1 MNDFV
6 HLHLHTQYSLL
17 DGAIRFDRLFNAAKA
32 YGMPACAIT
41 DHGNMFGAVEFY
53 LEAKKQGLKP
63 LIGCE
68 AYITPR
74 SRHDQKKVKGED
86 NAYHVVLLAMN
97 NIGYH
102 NLLKLVSLA
111 HLEGFYYVPRID
123 REILTQYHE
132 GLICLTACIKGEIP
146 NSILKGTDEMVR
158 QNVDYYLSLFGDR
171 LFFELQDNG
180 LNEQRIVNERL
191 IELSS
196 HYGVP
201 IVATNDC
208 HYLRREE
215 AKAHELL
222 LCIQTGKTMNDKDRL
237 SFSSDQFY
245 FKSPEETAIAFSRY
259 PEALKNTLRITEMC
273 NVAIEIADES
283 GYHFPDFHVP
293 DGMDLNDYFED
304 LSKQGFD
311 KRMPEV
317 RGAYDSFGEGLYDRY
332 RERFAYELGVIRK
345 TGFSGYFL
353 IVADFINYA
362 KTHGIPVGPG
372 RGSAAGSLIAY
383 CLGITDIDPIKYDLI
398 FERFLNPERISMP
411 DIDVDFCKNGR
422 DEVIRYVTEKYG
434 KDNVAQI
441 TTFGTMQ
448 SKAAVRD
455 VGRALGMPYAEVDK
469 IAKLI
474 TSADHGIERAINDEP
489 QIRELYQTDGQIK
502 ELLDNA
508 SVVEGLARHAS
519 THAAGIV
526 IANKHLAEYLPLY
539 RGKHDETVTQ
549 YDMKMIEKIGLIK
562 IDFLGLETL
571 TLINTVVK
579 LLAEEGVE
587 VDISRIPLDDKMA
600 YDLLSSGNTSG
611 VFQLES
617 RGMRDLLT
625 KLRPSRFDDIMPLI
639 ALYRPGPLK
648 SGMVDEFIKR
658 RSNPSLV
665 KYETP
670 KLEEILHDTYGVII
684 YQEQIMK
691 IASVL
696 AGFSM
701 KDADALRKAMSK
713 KIPEQLERYK
723 QQFVDGA
730 IANSVP
736 RDVAEK
742 IYDVIQRFGEYGF
755 NKSHSTAYGLIAYQ
769 TAYLKAHY
777 PIHYFAAML
786 TTEVGDTD
794 KLVKYTTECRESG
807 IEILPPDVNMS
818 QRDFTIVDSKI
829 RFGLAGV
836 KNVGD
841 AAIESII
848 QAREEAGGFK
858 TFVHFCSAIDSRK
871 VNKKVIESLA
881 MAGCFDSLGLR
892 RSQILY
898 LAQEMLDKLT
908 RRDTKNNIKQ
918 GNIFGDSDMQETTM
932 SFDIPDMEELS
943 HDDILNGEKES
954 LGFYFSKHPLKPFEG
969 LIAELTPYDSQR
981 LKETDTAEDVNI
993 AGIVSV
999 LKEITTKRGDRMA
1012 YITLEDTKGAVETI
1026 FFPDLYNKSYSV
1038 IQSGKPIMVTGSLE
1052 KTEDSGAKIK
1062 AKAVTLLEELT
1073 GELQKTVK
1081 IKIQCEIIRK
1091 EDLRTLKD
1099 ILFSVRGRSGV
1110 LLEFRLNGEKQS
1122 LALRNVRIDHK
1133 KKDILLKHFAQGM
1146 EVEVIDEILS

>member
-1 MNDFV
+1 MPDFV

-17 DGAIRFDRLFNAAKA
+17 DGAIRFDRLFKAAND
-32 YGMPACAIT
+32 YRMPACAIT
-41 DHGNMFGAVEFY
+41 DHGNMFGAAQFY
-53 LEAKKQGLKP
+53 LEAGLSNIKP
-63 LIGCE
+63 IIGCE
-68 AYITPR
+68 AYIAPR
-74 SRHDQKKVKGED
+74 SRHDQKRVKGED
-86 NAYHVVLLAMN
+86 IAYHVVLLAMN
-97 NIGYH
+97 TTGYQ
-102 NLLKLVSLA
+102 NLLKLISLA
-111 HLEGFYYVPRID
+111 HLEGFYYQPRID
-123 REILTQYHE
+123 REILTEYNE

-146 NSILKGTDEMVR
+146 NSILKGDDALVR
-158 QNVDYYLSLFGDR
+158 RNIDYYLGLFGDR

-180 LNEQRIVNERL
+180 LEEQKVVNERL

-196 HYGVP
+196 CYNVP

-222 LCIQTGKTMNDKDRL
+222 LCIQTGKTVNDKDRL
-237 SFSSDQFY
+237 SFSTDQFY
-245 FKSPEETAIAFSRY
+245 FKSPDEIALAFSRY
-259 PEALKNTLRITEMC
+259 PEALSNTMRIAEMC
-273 NVAIEIADES
+273 NVTIDMKT
-283 GYHFPDFHVP
+283 YHFPEFHP
-293 DGMDLNDYFED
+293 PADMDLNDYFEE
-304 LSKQGFD
+304 LSREGFM
-311 KRMPEV
+311 KRMPEI
-317 RGAYDSFGEGLYDRY
+317 RSRYDSFDEDLGKRYEDR
-332 RERFAYELGVIRK
+332 FSYEMGVIKK

-383 CLGITDIDPIKYDLI
+383 CLGITDIEPIKYDLI

-411 DIDVDFCKNGR
+411 DIDVDFCRKGR
-422 DEVIRYVTEKYG
+422 DEVIQYVTDKYG

-474 TSADHGIERAINDEP
+474 TSGDRGIERAINEEP
-489 QIRELYQTDGQIK
+489 QIRELYETDDRIR

-526 IANKHLAEYLPLY
+526 IANKHLSEYLPLY
-539 RGKHDETVTQ
+539 KGKHDETVTQ

-571 TLINTVVK
+571 SLMDTVVK
-579 LLAEEGVE
+579 LLKEEGI
-587 VDISRIPLDDKMA
+587 DIDLAQLPLDDKKT

-625 KLRPSRFDDIMPLI
+625 RLKPSQFDDIMPLI

-658 RSNPSLV
+658 RNDPSQV
-665 KYETP
+665 TYETP
-670 KLEEILHDTYGVII
+670 KLKEILHDTYGVII

-713 KIPEQLERYK
+713 KIPEQLEMYK
-723 QQFVDGA
+723 QQFVDGSV
-730 IANSVP
+730 ANSVP
-736 RDVAEK
+736 KDVAEK

-755 NKSHSTAYGLIAYQ
+755 NKSHSTAYGYIAYQ

-794 KLVKYTTECRESG
+794 KLVKYIGECRESG
-807 IEILPPDVNMS
+807 IEILPPDINMS
-818 QRDFTIVDSKI
+818 QSDFAIVEGKI
-829 RFGLAGV
+829 RYGLSGIR
-836 KNVGD
+836 NVGE

-848 QAREEAGGFK
+848 QARREAGGFK
-858 TFVHFCSAIDSRK
+858 SFVHFCGVIDSRK

-881 MAGCFDSLGLR
+881 HAGCFDSLGLK
-892 RSQILY
+892 RSQVLY
-898 LAQEMLDKLT
+898 LAQEMLDRLT
-908 RRDTKNNIKQ
+908 KRDTKTNLKQ
-918 GNIFGDSDMQETTM
+918 GSIFGESDVEEATV
-932 SFDIPDMEELS
+932 SFDIPAMEELT
-943 HDDILNGEKES
+943 HDEILSGEKEA
-954 LGFYFSKHPLKPFEG
+954 LGFYFSKHPLKPFEN
-969 LIAELTPYDSQR
+969 LIAELTPYDSQA
-981 LKETDTAEDVNI
+981 LKEADNQDDVDV
-993 AGIVSV
+993 AGIVST
-999 LKEITTKRGDRMA
+999 LREITTRNGSRMA
-1012 YITLEDTKGAVETI
+1012 YVNLEDTKGIVEVI
-1026 FFPDLYNKSYSV
+1026 FFPDLYGKQYSM
-1038 IQSGKPIMVTGSLE
+1038 IQSGKPLMVTGTLE
-1052 KTEDSGAKIK
+1052 KTDESAVKIK
-1062 AKAVTLLEELT
+1062 AKSVALLESLT
-1073 GELQKTVK
+1073 GELLKTVK
-1081 IKIQCEIIRK
+1081 ITVHCEIIRK
-1091 EDLRTLKD
+1091 DQLRVLKD
-1099 ILFSVRGRSGV
+1099 ILVSTRGRSAV

-1122 LALRNVRIDHK
+1122 VPVRNIKIDPK
-1133 KKDILLKHFAQGM
+1133 KKDVILKHFKKGID
-1146 EVEVIDEILS
+1146 VEVVDEILP

>member
-1 MNDFV
+1 MPDFV

-17 DGAIRFDRLFNAAKA
+17 DGAIRFDRLFKA
-32 YGMPACAIT
+32 VNEYRMPACAIT
-41 DHGNMFGAVEFY
+41 DHGNMFGAAQFY
-53 LEAKKQGLKP
+53 LEARQQNLKP

-68 AYITPR
+68 AYIAPR
-74 SRHDQKKVKGED
+74 SRLEQKKVKGED
-86 NAYHVVLLAMN
+86 NAYHIVLLAMN
-97 NIGYH
+97 NTGYQ

-111 HLEGFYYVPRID
+111 HLEGFYYHPRID
-123 REILTQYHE
+123 REILTQYNE

-146 NSILKGTDEMVR
+146 NSILKGNDERVR
-158 QNVDYYLSLFGDR
+158 KNIDYYLGLFGDR

-180 LNEQRIVNERL
+180 LEEQRIVNERL

-196 HYGVP
+196 YYGVP

-222 LCIQTGKTMNDKDRL
+222 LCIQTGKTINDKDRL
-237 SFSSDQFY
+237 SFSTDQFY
-245 FKSPEETAIAFSRY
+245 FKSPEEIALAFSRY
-259 PEALKNTLRITEMC
+259 PQALSNTMRVAEMC
-273 NVAIEIADES
+273 NVTIDTET
-283 GYHFPDFHVP
+283 YHFPDFHP
-293 DGMDLNDYFED
+293 PGDMDINEYFEQ
-304 LSKQGFD
+304 LSREGFN
-311 KRMPEV
+311 KRMPEI
-317 RGAYDSFGEGLYDRY
+317 RSKYDSFDEDLGKRY
-332 RERFAYELGVIRK
+332 EERFNYEVGVIK
-345 TGFSGYFL
+345 NTGFSGYFL

-383 CLGITDIDPIKYDLI
+383 CLGITDIEPIKYDLI

-411 DIDVDFCKNGR
+411 DIDVDFCRKRR
-422 DEVIRYVTEKYG
+422 DEVIRYVTDKYG

-441 TTFGTMQ
+441 TTFGTMK

-455 VGRALGMPYAEVDK
+455 IGRALGMPYAEVDK

-474 TSADHGIERAINDEP
+474 TSDDRGIERAISEEP
-489 QIRELYQTDGQIK
+489 QIRELYAKDDRVK

-508 SVVEGLARHAS
+508 CVVEGLARHAS

-526 IANKHLAEYLPLY
+526 IGNKHLAEYLPLY
-539 RGKHDETVTQ
+539 KGKHDETVTQ

-571 TLINTVVK
+571 TLMDTVVK
-579 LLAEEGVE
+579 LLKEEGIH
-587 VDISRIPLDDKMA
+587 VDLTQLPLDDKKT

-625 KLRPSRFDDIMPLI
+625 KLKPSQFDDIMPLI

-658 RSNPSLV
+658 RNDPSLV
-665 KYETP
+665 TYETP
-670 KLEEILHDTYGVII
+670 KLKEILHDTYGVII

-723 QQFVDGA
+723 QQFVDGSMT
-730 IANSVP
+730 NNVP
-736 RDVAEK
+736 KDVAEK
-742 IYDVIQRFGEYGF
+742 IYEVIQRFGEYGF
-755 NKSHSTAYGLIAYQ
+755 NKSHSAAYGFIAYQ

-794 KLVKYTTECRESG
+794 KSVKYIGECRESG

-818 QRDFTIVDSKI
+818 QSDFTIVDSKI
-829 RFGLAGV
+829 RYGLSGIR
-836 KNVGD
+836 NVGE
-841 AAIESII
+841 AAIDSII
-848 QAREEAGGFK
+848 QARQEAGGF
-858 TFVHFCSAIDSRK
+858 TSFIHFCSVIDSRK

-881 MAGCFDSLGLR
+881 YAGCFDSLGLK

-908 RRDTKNNIKQ
+908 KRDTKNDLRQ
-918 GNIFGDSDMQETTM
+918 GSIFGESAVKETTV
-932 SFDIPDMEELS
+932 SFDIPAMEELT
-943 HDDILNGEKES
+943 HDEILNGEKEA
-954 LGFYFSKHPLKPFEG
+954 LGFYFSKHPLKPFES
-969 LIAELTPYDSQR
+969 LIAELTPYDSQS
-981 LKETDTAEDVNI
+981 LKEADTLDDVDI
-993 AGIVSV
+993 AGIVST
-999 LKEITTKRGDRMA
+999 LREITTKRGDKMA
-1012 YITLEDTKGAVETI
+1012 YVTLEDTKGLVEVI
-1026 FFPDLYNKSYSV
+1026 FFPDLY
-1038 IQSGKPIMVTGSLE
+1038 G
-1052 KTEDSGAKIK
+1052 
-1062 AKAVTLLEELT
+1062 
-1073 GELQKTVK
+1073 
-1081 IKIQCEIIRK
+1081 
-1091 EDLRTLKD
+1091 
-1099 ILFSVRGRSGV
+1099 
-1110 LLEFRLNGEKQS
+1110 
-1122 LALRNVRIDHK
+1122 
-1133 KKDILLKHFAQGM
+1133 
-1146 EVEVIDEILS
+1146 